1 MSDETGTLVRQA
13 SQGDRP
19 AVELLLQ
26 RHLPGLRAFIRL
38 RAGPMIRKR
47 ESESDLAQSVC
58 REVLEH
64 LDKFQYGDE
73 TGFKRWL
80 YTTALRKILHRYEYY
95 AADKRN
101 VMREAQGPA
110 QGATTHGDAS
120 LMDAYRTFST
130 PSQHAM
136 KREEVERVEKAFD
149 GLRDEQRE
157 VISLAHVV
165 GMSRAEIAAQLGK
178 SEGAVRTMLSRALA
192 ELAEKLEEP
201 DDGGASAG

>member
-1 MSDETGTLVRQA
+1 MNDETRHLVSQA

-19 AVELLLQ
+19 AVAQLLE
-26 RHLPGLRAFIRL
+26 RYLPGLRAFIRM
-38 RAGPMIRKR
+38 RAGPMIRRR

-64 LDKFQYGDE
+64 VDKFQYGNE

-101 VMREAQGPA
+101 VMRDIPIVGQGDSSRSDE
-110 QGATTHGDAS
+110 QMLGE
-120 LMDAYRTFST
+120 AYRTFST

-136 KREEVERVEKAFD
+136 KREEIERVEKAFD
-149 GLRDEQRE
+149 RLRDDQRE

-165 GMSRAEIAAQLGK
+165 GLSRAEIAEQVGK

-192 ELAEKLEEP
+192 ELAEMLEEP
-201 DDGGASAG
+201 ERPSD

>member
-1 MSDETGTLVRQA
+1 MSDDSRELVRMA

-19 AVELLLQ
+19 AVDELLQ

-38 RAGPMIRKR
+38 RAGPVIRRR

-64 LDKFQYGDE
+64 LDRFQYGDE

-80 YTTALRKILHRYEYY
+80 YTTALRKILNRYEFY
-95 AADKRN
+95 AAEKRN
-101 VMREAQGPA
+101 FLREEGSLGASSNAQPVA
-110 QGATTHGDAS
+110 EY
-120 LMDAYRTFST
+120 YRTFST

-136 KREEVERVEKAFD
+136 KAEELQRVEKAFD
-149 GLRDEQRE
+149 ELAEEQRE
-157 VISLAHVV
+157 VITLAHVV
-165 GMSRAEIAAQLGK
+165 GLSRAEIAAQLGK

-192 ELAEKLEEP
+192 QLAEIL
-201 DDGGASAG
+201 DGE

>member
-1 MSDETGTLVRQA
+1 MSDETRALLQQA

-19 AVELLLQ
+19 AVDQLLA
-26 RHLPGLRAFIRL
+26 RYLPGLRAFIRL
-38 RAGPMIRKR
+38 RAGPMVRRR

-64 LDKFQYGDE
+64 LDQFQYGDE

-80 YTTALRKILHRYEYY
+80 YTTALRKILHRYEYWG
-95 AADKRN
+95 AEKRN
-101 VMREAQGPA
+101 VLREAPA
-110 QGATTHGDAS
+110 DSGSSGGDNA
-120 LMDAYRTFST
+120 LHDAYRTFST

-136 KREEVERVEKAFD
+136 KREEIERVERAFD
-149 GLRDEQRE
+149 ELRDEQRE

-165 GMSRAEIAAQLGK
+165 GMSRAEIATQLGK

-192 ELAEKLEEP
+192 ELAERLDEGDER
-201 DDGGASAG
+201 

>member
-1 MSDETGTLVRQA
+1 MTDETRRLVTQA

-19 AVELLLQ
+19 AVEQLLQ
-26 RHLPGLRAFIRL
+26 RYLPGLRAFIRM
-38 RAGPMIRKR
+38 RAGPMIRRR

-64 LDKFQYGDE
+64 VDKFQYGNE

-101 VMREAQGPA
+101 VLLEMPLAGN
-110 QGATTHGDAS
+110 GDSSRSNEQLLA
-120 LMDAYRTFST
+120 DAYRTFST
-130 PSQHAM
+130 PSQNAM
-136 KREEVERVEKAFD
+136 KREEIERVEKAFD
-149 GLRDEQRE
+149 RLKDEQRE

-165 GMSRAEIAAQLGK
+165 GLSRAEIAEQIGK

-192 ELAEKLEEP
+192 ELSELLEDP
-201 DDGGASAG
+201 DASSS